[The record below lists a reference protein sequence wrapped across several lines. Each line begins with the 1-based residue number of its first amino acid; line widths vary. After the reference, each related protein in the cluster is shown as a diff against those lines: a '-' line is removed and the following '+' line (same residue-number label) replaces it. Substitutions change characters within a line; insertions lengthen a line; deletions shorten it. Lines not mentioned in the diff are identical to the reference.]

1 MAREMMMVPTDDY
14 SNLVN
19 YYKGRLTE
27 SALLNKASRLAA
39 ERHVT
44 LKNSRL
50 PTSVALAM
58 TKPKAGEI
66 QRLTRRLRSSGAST
80 ASSRSN
86 AGAGDVDAED
96 GDDDDG
102 DDDLLKTPL
111 DSKLDKILRATKKRN
126 RPGPQATVKTPTR
139 KIKRK
144 RPTPQRVTFSPPPSK
159 RLVPSTPKRPR
170 KQQPSSEG
178 GWIKAAGRGALKSVA
193 KRWGVSVPG
202 SGSTQRGAATA
213 SGGARRKKKVTP
225 RAVKALRPAPGWE
238 DFTEGHKAR
247 RVLLPKYDDSDTTAS
262 YDDYEKEE
270 GQEHAWI
277 PSFSTSKKER
287 TY

>member
-44 LKNSRL
+44 LKNPNL

-58 TKPKAGEI
+58 TKPKAAEI
-66 QRLTRRLRSSGAST
+66 QRLTRRLRSGGVSRS
-80 ASSRSN
+80 SSRS
-86 AGAGDVDAED
+86 APDGDVDDED
-96 GDDDDG
+96 E
-102 DDDLLKTPL
+102 DDLLKTPL
-111 DSKLDKILRATKKRN
+111 DSKLDKILRATKKRTKAA
-126 RPGPQATVKTPTR
+126 ATAPATTGR
-139 KIKRK
+139 KVKRK
-144 RPTPQRVTFSPPPSK
+144 RTPSKVTFSPHPTQ
-159 RLVPSTPKRPR
+159 RIVPSTPKRPR
-170 KQQPSSEG
+170 KQPPSASSSSLS
-178 GWIKAAGRGALKSVA
+178 GWTKAAGRGALKSMA
-193 KRWGVSVPG
+193 RRWGVSVPG
-202 SGSTQRGAATA
+202 SSATGTK
-213 SGGARRKKKVTP
+213 SSERRKPKKKVTP

-270 GQEHAWI
+270 GQEHSWI
-277 PSFSTSKKER
+277 PTFSTSKYER
-287 TY
+287 TV